1 MSAVP
6 FFSQYRPLF
15 QSIEGMF
22 SFEAA
27 LLMTAY
33 AQVAEEVGERRDTL
47 EIGVHHGL
55 SAILVAALRGKGR
68 KFVAID
74 LFDDMQDQ
82 NTSHSGSGSQ
92 QRFLKN
98 MSRVHGDD
106 LNFTQVIAAPSS
118 SLKPADL
125 GHNFSFCHV
134 DGGHSSEETFRD
146 LELCSELLVPSG
158 ILVLDD
164 YFNPDF
170 PGVSEGAVRFMIADK
185 GERLVP
191 LAIGFNKVIFC
202 KKPAKRGLFSKK
214 EQSLNALLTSRFP
227 RLPHGM
233 AELWETPVLHF
244 GSSYLSWFDLAKSDA
259 HKLVLRDEVN
269 LHVNLQP
276 QVSQVVARPGQ
287 ILSLPVQVENVSDIT
302 LAFGSQ
308 AIGVSF
314 HLKQADG
321 KMVAFDNRR
330 QYFHSPLPPGQ
341 RRLVEVPV
349 QAPDQIGK
357 YLLEFDLVW
366 EGVCWFKDR
375 GGHTAEVALQVN

>member
-1 MSAVP
+1 MSGTP
-6 FFSQYRPLF
+6 FFSLYRPLF
-15 QSIEGMF
+15 ESIEGMF

-33 AQVAEEVGERRDTL
+33 AQIAAEVEERRDTL

-55 SAILVAALRGKGR
+55 SAILVAALRGQGS

-92 QRFLKN
+92 QRFLTN
-98 MSRVHGDD
+98 MARVHGSD
-106 LNFTQVIAAPSS
+106 LNFARVIAAPSS
-118 SLKPADL
+118 SLKVSDL
-125 GHNFSFCHV
+125 GKNFSFCHV
-134 DGGHSSEETFRD
+134 DGGHSSEETYRD
-146 LELCSELLVPSG
+146 LELCSELLRPSG

-170 PGVSEGAVRFMIADK
+170 PGVSEGAVRFMIADR

-191 LAIGFNKVIFC
+191 LAIGFNKVVFC
-202 KKPAKRGLFSKK
+202 KKPGKRGLFSKD
-214 EQSLNALLTSRFP
+214 EPSLNARLTSRFP
-227 RLPHGM
+227 QLPHGT
-233 AELWETPVLHF
+233 ATLWEKPVLHF
-244 GSSYLSWFDLAKSDA
+244 GSSYRSWFDFEKSDA

-269 LHVNLQP
+269 LQVNLQP
-276 QVSQVVARPGQ
+276 QVSQVSAHPGE
-287 ILSLPVQVENVSDIT
+287 IVSLPVQVENVSDIT

-314 HLKQADG
+314 HLRQVDG

-330 QYFHSPLPPGQ
+330 QYFHSPLSPGQ
-341 RRLVEVPV
+341 KRVVEVPV
-349 QAPDQIGK
+349 QAPDQTGK

-375 GGHTAEVALQVN
+375 GGRTAEVALQVS

>member
-1 MSAVP
+1 MSGTS
-6 FFSQYRPLF
+6 FFSLYRPLF
-15 QSIEGMF
+15 ESIEGMF
-22 SFEAA
+22 SFDAA
-27 LLMTAY
+27 LLMAAY
-33 AQVAEEVGERRDTL
+33 AQIAAEVGERRDTL

-55 SAILVAALRGKGR
+55 SAILVAALRGKGS

-92 QRFLKN
+92 QRFLTN
-98 MSRVHGDD
+98 MARVHGSD

-134 DGGHSSEETFRD
+134 DGGHSSEETYRD
-146 LELCSELLVPSG
+146 LELCSELLAPSG

-170 PGVSEGAVRFMIADK
+170 PGVSEGAIRFMIADK
-185 GERLVP
+185 GERLAP
-191 LAIGFNKVIFC
+191 LAIGFNKVVFC
-202 KKPAKRGLFSKK
+202 RRSAKRGLFSKE
-214 EQSLNALLTSRFP
+214 EQSLNVLFTSRFP
-227 RLPHGM
+227 RLPH
-233 AELWETPVLHF
+233 ATATLWEKPVLHF
-244 GSSYLSWFDLAKSDA
+244 GSSFRSWFDFEKSDA
-259 HKLVLRDEVN
+259 NELVLRDEVN
-269 LHVNLQP
+269 LQVNLQP
-276 QVSQVVARPGQ
+276 QISQVSARPGQ
-287 ILSLPVQVENVSDIT
+287 IVSLPVQVENVSDIT

-314 HLKQADG
+314 HLKQVDG

-330 QYFHSPLPPGQ
+330 QYFHSPLSPGQ
-341 RRLVEVPV
+341 KRVVEVPV

-357 YLLEFDLVW
+357 YILEFDLVW

-375 GGHTAEVALQVN
+375 GGRTAEVALQVS